1 MAPPDKEQILS
12 RLDAIVRRRL
22 PLAGNCALVTFE
34 SLQEAFDLED
44 GAVIKALAPFPVVVG
59 TQETCGV
66 VTGALLAIGL
76 ATCTRLGPVE
86 ARARHLAAVR
96 PALELFREFE
106 RTYGSTRCADIVDV
120 LFGEGLDLRDT
131 DQAVEW
137 LNCGSVDRCGS
148 VVLRGARITAE
159 ILLS

>member
-12 RLDAIVRRRL
+12 RVEAIVRRRL

-34 SLQEAFDLED
+34 SIQEAFDLED

-59 TQETCGV
+59 AQETCGV

-76 ATCTRLGPVE
+76 ATCMRIGPME
-86 ARARHLAAVR
+86 PRARHLAAVR
-96 PALELFREFE
+96 PALELLHEFE
-106 RTYGSTRCADIVDV
+106 RAYGSTRCADIVSV
-120 LFGEGLDLRDT
+120 LFGVGCDLTNADE
-131 DQAVEW
+131 AMEW
-137 LNCGSVDRCGS
+137 LSCGSVDRCGS
-148 VVLRGARITAE
+148 VVLRGARITTE